1 MTVKPSCLSKGGCL
15 GGCRL
20 RKRLRAIAIALV
32 VSCGWAGLAPGQA
45 AAPEK
50 KLPKPEELAES
61 YFNADGSVQLSA
73 TFYPPEKEDRETVP
87 IILLHPWKGS
97 RKDYSGLAPYLQQLG
112 HAVLVP
118 DLRGHGDSTPQGRGG
133 RKLDAT
139 RLRREDLQLMG
150 WQDMLTLRSFLVRKN
165 DQEKLNLNNLCI
177 VGAEMGATLAAWYAL
192 NDWTAGGF
200 VEQGPGGNRRL
211 SPFRDVKGLVLISP
225 KWDFKGMSLGDLL
238 NNEVLRPVSTMIV
251 VGKEDAK
258 AMSDANRLHNGL
270 KRFHVDPD
278 KLGPDER
285 DQIDLFFIEAPTS
298 LQGTKMLGVPA
309 LRVDW
314 AIGRFIE
321 LRLVKHKQQWFK
333 RLPDK

>member
-1 MTVKPSCLSKGGCL
+1 M
-15 GGCRL
+15 
-20 RKRLRAIAIALV
+20 AIALV
-32 VSCGWAGLAPGQA
+32 VSCGWAGLTPGQA
-45 AAPEK
+45 AAAEK
-50 KLPKPEELAES
+50 KLPKPEESAQS
-61 YFNADGSVQLSA
+61 YFNPDDSVQLSF
-73 TFYPPEKEDRETVP
+73 TFYPPEKESRDTVP
-87 IILLHPWKGS
+87 VILLHPWKGS
-97 RKDYSGLAPYLQQLG
+97 RKDYAGLAPYLQQLG

-118 DLRGHGDSTPQGRGG
+118 DLRGHGDSTPTPPGRGG

-150 WQDMLTLRSFLVRKN
+150 WQDMRTLRSFLVQKN

-177 VGAEMGATLAAWYAL
+177 VGAEMGATLAALYAL
-192 NDWTAGGF
+192 NDRTVGGF

-225 KWDFKGMSLGDLL
+225 KRDFKGMSLGDLL
-238 NNEVLRPVSTMIV
+238 NNEVLSPVSTMIV
-251 VGKEDAK
+251 VGKEDTK
-258 AMSDANRLHNGL
+258 AMSDAKRLHNGL
-270 KRFHVDPD
+270 KRFHVDPE

-314 AIGRFIE
+314 AIRRFIE

-333 RLPDK
+333 RVADK